1 MTTPAIIAQVQ
12 TITFITKHNHNTM
25 TNISD
30 TPERQRM
37 VRVNTF
43 INREISKMPA
53 GDRKVLT
60 RLDVTR
66 WMDGQDIAT
75 MCDEARGIIEGAQSV
90 Q

>member
-1 MTTPAIIAQVQ
+1 MTTPAVIAQMQ
-12 TITFITKHNHNTM
+12 TTTFINQHNHNTM

-30 TPERQRM
+30 TPDRQRM

-75 MCDEARGIIEGAQSV
+75 MCDEAKMIIESAGKV
-90 Q
+90 E